1 MPVKGHPMTT
11 GNYLAYLAGGDQRIY
26 RGATAARP
34 RCSTRTEELR
44 MSVTKSVRRTAPKPT
59 QSTKRA
65 WVKPDFR
72 DFDTPMEVTAYAA
85 RS

>member
-1 MPVKGHPMTT
+1 MS
-11 GNYLAYLAGGDQRIY
+11 D
-26 RGATAARP
+26 
-34 RCSTRTEELR
+34 TEP
-44 MSVTKSVRRTAPKPT
+44 TRTAPERTATP
-59 QSTKRA
+59 KRA

>member
-1 MPVKGHPMTT
+1 
-11 GNYLAYLAGGDQRIY
+11 
-26 RGATAARP
+26 
-34 RCSTRTEELR
+34 
-44 MSVTKSVRRTAPKPT
+44 MSVTKSVRRTAPKPA

-85 RS
+85 RT